1 MKPNFPVNRYFR
13 QCVGIDVSKNK
24 FTACLCMYGWGC
36 PVEATVPVNFN
47 NNKTGFNQLVKWARR
62 EAVKEKPIYFLMEP
76 TGTYYE
82 DLAVHLSNLS
92 FTVYVIPGNRVKA
105 FFKEIAIKTKTDGQD
120 AYGLAFMGASK
131 PYLHPWTPP
140 NPTYREL
147 RQLTRMHVQF
157 QDIITILK
165 NQREALTHSYEP
177 SHEALKHLDSL
188 LRSAVKKLED
198 NITAI
203 KVLTASDK
211 EIAEKMTYV
220 SSIKGVGYLTAAIL
234 LAETNGFQ
242 MFSGRKQVA
251 SFAGLDVVARQ
262 SGTKDPTRRISKQGN
277 KYIRRALFMC
287 AMVSSYR
294 NPHMMPFYLR
304 IIGKKHNSGV
314 AYTAIMRKLL
324 LLAFTLCKN
333 KKLYDPKYN
342 MES

>member
-1 MKPNFPVNRYFR
+1 MKPSFPVDRYFR

-24 FTACLCMYGWGC
+24 FTACLCMYGLGC
-36 PVEATVPVNFN
+36 TADSSVPIDFT

-82 DLAVHLSNLS
+82 DLAVHLSKLS
-92 FTVYVIPGNRVKA
+92 FTIFVIPGNRVKA
-105 FFKEIAIKTKTDGQD
+105 FFKEIGIKTKTDGVD

-131 PYLHPWTPP
+131 PYLTPWTPP

-177 SHEALKHLDSL
+177 SHEAIKHLDSL
-188 LRSAVKKLED
+188 LRSANKKLDD
-198 NITAI
+198 NIAAI
-203 KVLTASDK
+203 KVLAASDK
-211 EIAEKMTYV
+211 EIAEKINYV
-220 SSIKGVGYLTAAIL
+220 SSIKGIGDLTAAIL

-242 MFSGRKQVA
+242 MFNSRKQVA

-262 SGTKDPTRRISKQGN
+262 SGTINPPRRISKQGN

-287 AMVSSYR
+287 AMTASCR
-294 NPHMMPFYLR
+294 NPHMRSFYLR
-304 IIGKKHNSGV
+304 LIGTKRSGA

-342 MES
+342 LES

>member
-1 MKPNFPVNRYFR
+1 MKPSFPVDRYFR

-24 FTACLCMYGWGC
+24 FTACLCMYGCGH
-36 PVEATVPVNFN
+36 ADDASVPVDFN

-62 EAVKEKPIYFLMEP
+62 EAIKEKPIYFLMEP

-82 DLAVHLSNLS
+82 DLAIHLSKLS
-92 FTVYVIPGNRVKA
+92 FTVFVMPGNRVKA
-105 FFKEIAIKTKTDGQD
+105 FFKEIGIKTKTDGVD

-131 PYLHPWTPP
+131 PYLKPWTPP
-140 NPTYREL
+140 SPTYREL

-157 QDIITILK
+157 QDVITILK

-177 SHEALKHLDSL
+177 SHEAIKHLDSL
-188 LRSAVKKLED
+188 LRSANKKLED
-198 NITAI
+198 NITTI
-203 KVLTASDK
+203 KVLVASDK
-211 EIAEKMTYV
+211 GIAEKMTYV
-220 SSIKGVGYLTAAIL
+220 SSIKGIGNLTAAIL

-242 MFSGRKQVA
+242 MFSSRKQVA

-262 SGTKDPTRRISKQGN
+262 SGTINPPRRISKQGN

-287 AMVSSYR
+287 AMVSSCH
-294 NPHMMPFYLR
+294 NPHMIHFYRRLS
-304 IIGKKHNSGV
+304 GKKKSGV
-314 AYTAIMRKLL
+314 AYAAIMRKLL

-333 KKLYDPKYN
+333 KKLYDPRYN

>member
-1 MKPNFPVNRYFR
+1 MKPSFPVDRYFR

-24 FTACLCMYGWGC
+24 FTACLCMYGCGHADDAS
-36 PVEATVPVNFN
+36 VSVDFN

-62 EAVKEKPIYFLMEP
+62 EAIKEKPIYFLMEP

-82 DLAVHLSNLS
+82 DLAIHLSKLS
-92 FTVYVIPGNRVKA
+92 FTVFVMPGNRVKA
-105 FFKEIAIKTKTDGQD
+105 FFKEIGIKTKTDGVD

-131 PYLHPWTPP
+131 PYLKPWTPP
-140 NPTYREL
+140 SPTYREL

-157 QDIITILK
+157 QDVITILK

-177 SHEALKHLDSL
+177 SHEAIKHLDSL
-188 LRSAVKKLED
+188 LRSANKKLED

-203 KVLTASDK
+203 KVLAASDK

-220 SSIKGVGYLTAAIL
+220 SSIKGIGNLTAAIL

-242 MFSGRKQVA
+242 MFSSRKQVA

-262 SGTKDPTRRISKQGN
+262 SGTINPPRRISKQGN

-287 AMVSSYR
+287 AMVSSCH
-294 NPHMMPFYLR
+294 NPHMIPFYRRL
-304 IIGKKHNSGV
+304 IGKKNSGV
-314 AYTAIMRKLL
+314 AYAAIMRKLL

-333 KKLYDPKYN
+333 KKLYDPRYN